1 MKLAQLLPG
10 RSEFGG
16 LVGNF
21 ERELERTQVKI
32 HRNVT
37 VTEALVLE
45 QAPDVVVVATGSRPR
60 TPSFDGADVAHV
72 VEPWQV
78 ITGEAST
85 GGSVLI
91 ADWACDWVGLGL
103 AEKLAREGCH
113 VRLCATGMV
122 PGELIPQGVRDNWI
136 GELHKLGVEIV
147 PYARLFGADEDSVYL
162 QHVISEEPIIF
173 EGVETLI
180 PCIPQQSET
189 GLAVG
194 LESTGVATISIGD
207 CLSPRT
213 AEEAIYE
220 GLTAAMTL

>member
-1 MKLAQLLPG
+1 M
-10 RSEFGG
+10 
-16 LVGNF
+16 
-21 ERELERTQVKI
+21 KI

-45 QAPDVVVVATGSRPR
+45 QAPDVVVMATGSRPR

-122 PGELIPQGVRDNWI
+122 PGELIPQGVRTT
-136 GELHKLGVEIV
+136 G
-147 PYARLFGADEDSVYL
+147 SVSCTSWGWRSCPTR
-162 QHVISEEPIIF
+162 VCS
-173 EGVETLI
+173 GRMKTV
-180 PCIPQQSET
+180 CICS
-189 GLAVG
+189 
-194 LESTGVATISIGD
+194 
-207 CLSPRT
+207 
-213 AEEAIYE
+213 
-220 GLTAAMTL
+220 M